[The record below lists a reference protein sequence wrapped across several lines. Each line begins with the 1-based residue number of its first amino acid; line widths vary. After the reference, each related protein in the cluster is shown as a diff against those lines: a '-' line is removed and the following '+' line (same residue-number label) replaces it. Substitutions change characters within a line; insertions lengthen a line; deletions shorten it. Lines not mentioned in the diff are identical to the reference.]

1 MDDTVRRTSVHKTPS
16 TTSSTAYATHHVARY
31 CSGVR
36 FAHKGL
42 RRFYAHGDAKGLN
55 AAHVARIRR
64 LLSTL
69 QDASSPQDMA
79 LPGYRLHRLT
89 GDRHGQWS
97 VRVSGNWRIVFRFV
111 EGVAVDVDLI
121 DYH

>member
-1 MDDTVRRTSVHKTPS
+1 MEGFGAPSALDHATRR
-16 TTSSTAYATHHVARY
+16 VARY

-42 RRFYAHGDAKGLN
+42 RRFYARSDARGLN

-64 LLSTL
+64 TLSVL

-79 LPGYRLHRLT
+79 LPGFRLHRLT

-111 EGVAVDVDLI
+111 DGAAVDEDLI